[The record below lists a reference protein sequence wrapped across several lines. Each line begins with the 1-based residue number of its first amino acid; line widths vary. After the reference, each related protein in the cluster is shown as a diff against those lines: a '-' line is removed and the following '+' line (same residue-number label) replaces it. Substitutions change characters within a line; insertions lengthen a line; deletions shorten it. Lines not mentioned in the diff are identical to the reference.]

1 MGVTTHFWPAAWTA
15 AQPAGHPVEVTLLSG
30 LPLYWRV
37 CLINGLVFVLGTI
50 ALVLSPATVSPRVLV
65 SEAVVLTAG
74 LAIMLALN
82 ALAIRRSLAPLDR
95 LIRRM
100 DSVGLLDK
108 GDRFEINAT
117 GPVGRLWNSFEAMLA
132 RLETERSA
140 SVGRALAAQEAE
152 RHRIAR
158 ELHDEIGQ
166 SLTVVLLSLKRL
178 RDRAPDDLDDDI
190 DAVLEQTR
198 ASLAEVGKVARRLR
212 PGVLDELGLRSALS
226 ALTTDFVSN
235 GGHVQRGIAPGLPD
249 LDSEQELV
257 VYRVAQEA
265 ITNVV
270 RHARA
275 RTVEMSLTRQGDCV
289 ALRVAD
295 DGTGMRA
302 AAEGAGIH
310 GMRERAVLVGGRLTV
325 TSRHGGGTE
334 VRLVIPVGTP

>member
-1 MGVTTHFWPAAWTA
+1 MGVTTHFCPAAWTA
-15 AQPAGHPVEVTLLSG
+15 ARLAGDPVEVTLLSG

-50 ALVLSPATVSPRVLV
+50 ALVLSPATVSARVLV

-100 DSVGLLDK
+100 DSVGLLNHR
-108 GDRFEINAT
+108 DRPETYAA

-158 ELHDEIGQ
+158 EFHDEIGQ

-178 RDRAPDDLDDDI
+178 RDRAPDDLDDDF
-190 DAVLEQTR
+190 DAV
-198 ASLAEVGKVARRLR
+198 
-212 PGVLDELGLRSALS
+212 
-226 ALTTDFVSN
+226 
-235 GGHVQRGIAPGLPD
+235 
-249 LDSEQELV
+249 
-257 VYRVAQEA
+257 
-265 ITNVV
+265 
-270 RHARA
+270 
-275 RTVEMSLTRQGDCV
+275 VE
-289 ALRVAD
+289 
-295 DGTGMRA
+295 
-302 AAEGAGIH
+302 
-310 GMRERAVLVGGRLTV
+310 
-325 TSRHGGGTE
+325 
-334 VRLVIPVGTP
+334 